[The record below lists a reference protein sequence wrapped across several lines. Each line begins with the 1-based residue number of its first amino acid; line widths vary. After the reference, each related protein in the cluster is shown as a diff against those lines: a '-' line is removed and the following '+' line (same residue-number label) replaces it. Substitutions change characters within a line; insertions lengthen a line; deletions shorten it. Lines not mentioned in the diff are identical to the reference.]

1 MLLVL
6 NYDIINYDIRKEDK
20 MKENIIIAIKGFII
34 GIANIIPGVSG
45 GTLAITLGL
54 YERIINTITH
64 FFTNIKENIKFL
76 IPLGIGA
83 VLSILILSRLIGTC
97 LEEYPFPTTLF
108 FIGLILG
115 GVPLLTKKIK
125 GQTGKIS
132 NWIIFFITAGI
143 VLALAFLKSG
153 DAYVS
158 LENLNL
164 TGYLLLFLIGILA
177 AATMVIPGIS
187 GSFMLMILGYY
198 KPIIDTISNL
208 TKFENIMQNIL
219 VLIPFGIGVLVGII
233 LVAKL
238 IEHLLKKFEI
248 QTYFGIIGFVI
259 ASIVSIIKPLIGIS
273 ISSFQIIIGIILLLI
288 GAALAYRLG
297 EE

>member
-1 MLLVL
+1 
-6 NYDIINYDIRKEDK
+6 

-45 GTLAITLGL
+45 GTLAITLGI
-54 YERIINTITH
+54 YEQLISTISH
-64 FFTNIKENIKFL
+64 FMKNIKENLKFI

-83 VLSILILSRLIGTC
+83 VLSVLVLSNIIGKC
-97 LEEYPFPTTLF
+97 LENYPFPTTLF

-115 GVPLLTKKIK
+115 GIPLLSKKTKGHKSK
-125 GQTGKIS
+125 LS
-132 NWIIFFITAGI
+132 NWIIFLITAGI
-143 VLALAFLKSG
+143 VLVLAFLKSG

-158 LENLNL
+158 LENLNI
-164 TGYLLLFLIGILA
+164 TSYLLLFLIGMIA
-177 AATMVIPGIS
+177 SATMVIPGIS
-187 GSFMLMILGYY
+187 GSFMLMLLGYY
-198 KPIIDTISNL
+198 KPIIDTISDL
-208 TKFENIMQNIL
+208 THFNNIL
-219 VLIPFGIGVLVGII
+219 ENMLILIPFGLGILIGIV

-273 ISSFQIIIGIILLLI
+273 ISPLQIIIGIILFGI
-288 GAALAYRLG
+288 GAIIAYRLG
-297 EE
+297 EES

>member
-1 MLLVL
+1 
-6 NYDIINYDIRKEDK
+6 

-45 GTLAITLGL
+45 GTLAITLGI
-54 YERIINTITH
+54 YEQLISTISH
-64 FFTNIKENIKFL
+64 FMKNIKENIKFI

-83 VLSILILSRLIGTC
+83 VLSILILSNLIGTC
-97 LEEYPFPTTLF
+97 LEKYPFPTTLF

-115 GVPLLTKKIK
+115 GIPLLAKKTKGHKSK
-125 GQTGKIS
+125 LS
-132 NWIIFFITAGI
+132 NWIIFLITAGI
-143 VLALAFLKSG
+143 VLVLAFLKSG

-158 LENLNL
+158 LENLNI
-164 TGYLLLFLIGILA
+164 TGYLLLFLIGMIA
-177 AATMVIPGIS
+177 SATMVIPGIS
-187 GSFMLMILGYY
+187 GSFMLMLLGYY
-198 KPIIDTISNL
+198 KPIIDTISDL
-208 TKFENIMQNIL
+208 THFNNIL
-219 VLIPFGIGVLVGII
+219 GNMLILIPFGLGILIGIV

-273 ISSFQIIIGIILLLI
+273 ISPLQIIIGIILFGI
-288 GAALAYRLG
+288 GAIIAYRLG
-297 EE
+297 EES